1 MTDSW
6 NVYRALTL
14 GIELSPR
21 PLTFDHVHAAT
32 AREKPGEQRGPSRA
46 FTGDAGGFI
55 RHSVTRPFM
64 FQCFESVECSLP
76 IGGDRGRYGAVI
88 WTWPRPCIREPF
100 GVVVRAAASG
110 CLLSLPAEHTG
121 ERTRG
126 ICTSWSRFFL
136 FGRDGGGRSLVG
148 FRAREKQCG
157 HDSLSCLPAGARSLA
172 QSRRLRH
179 SRAGVS
185 PVSRFPRRPVCS
197 ILDSV
202 WNWAGRRFQIRAAAR
217 RSAARAVG
225 SRADRRSRGVL
236 SYRDFEQTAFVDK
249 RTIQECLGLRDLA
262 MATSLL
268 QRCRRGR

>member
-1 MTDSW
+1 
-6 NVYRALTL
+6 
-14 GIELSPR
+14 
-21 PLTFDHVHAAT
+21 
-32 AREKPGEQRGPSRA
+32 
-46 FTGDAGGFI
+46 
-55 RHSVTRPFM
+55 M

-76 IGGDRGRYGAVI
+76 IGGARGRYGAVI

-225 SRADRRSRGVL
+225 SRADRRSRGSCRTEILNRRRLSTSVQSRNVL
-236 SYRDFEQTAFVDK
+236 AFLTSPWLLRCCSGAVEEGERIPKPLRAFGHAAWRTESGPCRMYRVQRMMDEALSAGRHNYWK
-249 RTIQECLGLRDLA
+249 IQLSGAVVKSKDLP
-262 MATSLL
+262 
-268 QRCRRGR
+268 